1 MKRALSGFATL
12 FLFAILPLALPAFA
26 HHGTAGYDM
35 DKVITVK
42 GKVTEWDWVNPHCV
56 IYVDAKADN
65 GDVQHW
71 ALELGAPQHMIRS
84 GWSKNSIKVGDE
96 IAAETHPAK
105 NGATVGT
112 TGMQSSVLKVVV
124 NGVALT
130 TK

>member
-1 MKRALSGFATL
+1 MKGSA
-12 FLFAILPLALPAFA
+12 LFAVALAISLLTVSHTACA

-35 DKVITVK
+35 QKVITVK
-42 GKVTEWDWVNPHCV
+42 GTVTEFDWTNPHCV
-56 IYVDAKADN
+56 IYVDSKTDS
-65 GDVQHW
+65 GEVQHW
-71 ALELGAPQHMIRS
+71 VLELGAPQHMIRS
-84 GWSKNSIKVGDE
+84 GWNKNSVKAGDD

-124 NGVALT
+124 NGVALS

>member
-1 MKRALSGFATL
+1 MRLSLLACVLATAL
-12 FLFAILPLALPAFA
+12 LPSAAPSYA

-35 DKVITVK
+35 EKVITVK
-42 GKVTEWDWVNPHCV
+42 GKVTEFDWVNPHCV
-56 IYVDAKADN
+56 IYVDAK
-65 GDVQHW
+65 GDDGEVQHW

-84 GWSKNSIKVGDE
+84 GWSKDSVKVGDD

-124 NGVALT
+124 NGVPLS

>member
-1 MKRALSGFATL
+1 MKSRL
-12 FLFAILPLALPAFA
+12 FLPFALAIVLFPLSRGMSA

-35 DKVITVK
+35 SKVITVK
-42 GKVTEWDWVNPHCV
+42 GTVTQFEWSNPHCV
-56 IYVDAKADN
+56 IYVDAKGDS

-71 ALELGAPQHMIRS
+71 VLELGAPTHMMRA
-84 GWSKNSIKVGDE
+84 GWQKNSIKAGDE

-124 NGVALT
+124 NGVALS

>member
-1 MKRALSGFATL
+1 MSNRL
-12 FLFAILPLALPAFA
+12 FLPFALAIALLSVSSVTYA

-35 DKVITVK
+35 QKVITVK
-42 GKVTEWDWVNPHCV
+42 GTVTEFDWTNPHCV
-56 IYVDAKADN
+56 IYVDARADN

-71 ALELGAPQHMIRS
+71 VLELGAPQHMIRS
-84 GWSKNSIKVGDE
+84 GWTRNSIKVGDD

-124 NGVALT
+124 NGVPLS

>member
-1 MKRALSGFATL
+1 MKCSAFLTAALAIFFFAASHATY
-12 FLFAILPLALPAFA
+12 A

-35 DKVITVK
+35 QKVITVK
-42 GKVTEWDWVNPHCV
+42 GTVTEFQWTNPHCV
-56 IYVDAKADN
+56 IYVDSKADN

-71 ALELGAPQHMIRS
+71 VLELGAPQHMIRS
-84 GWSKNSIKVGDE
+84 GWTKSSVKAGDD

-124 NGVALT
+124 NGVALS

>member
-1 MKRALSGFATL
+1 MKGRPFLAFALAVALSSASHTSY
-12 FLFAILPLALPAFA
+12 A

-35 DKVITVK
+35 QKVITVK
-42 GKVTEWDWVNPHCV
+42 GTVTEFDWTNPHCV
-56 IYVDAKADN
+56 IYVDAKAEN
-65 GDVQHW
+65 GDLQHW
-71 ALELGAPQHMIRS
+71 VLELGAPQHMVRS
-84 GWSKNSIKVGDE
+84 GWTRSSVKVGDA

-124 NGVALT
+124 NGVALS

>member
-1 MKRALSGFATL
+1 MSSSA
-12 FLFAILPLALPAFA
+12 FLTAAVAISFFLASNPTHA

-35 DKVITVK
+35 QKVITVK
-42 GKVTEWDWVNPHCV
+42 GTVTEFDWTNPHCV
-56 IYVDAKADN
+56 IYVDSKADN
-65 GDVQHW
+65 DNVQHW
-71 ALELGAPQHMIRS
+71 VLELGAPQHMIRS
-84 GWSKNSIKVGDE
+84 GWNKNSIKAGDD

-124 NGVALT
+124 NGVALS

>member
-1 MKRALSGFATL
+1 MRSAALFTLSLALSFSA
-12 FLFAILPLALPAFA
+12 FSSPAYA

-35 DKVITVK
+35 QKVITVA
-42 GKVTEWDWVNPHCV
+42 GTVTEFDWTDPHCV

-65 GDVQHW
+65 GEVQHW
-71 ALELGAPQHMIRS
+71 VLELGAPQHMIRS
-84 GWSKNSIKVGDE
+84 GWNKHSVKVGDS

-105 NGATVGT
+105 NGATAGT

-124 NGVALT
+124 NGVPLA

>member
-1 MKRALSGFATL
+1 MRKKVFLPVVLSIALLSLCNIAS
-12 FLFAILPLALPAFA
+12 A

-35 DKVITVK
+35 QKVITVK
-42 GKVTEWDWVNPHCV
+42 GTVTEFDWTNPHCV
-56 IYVDAKADN
+56 IYVDSKADN
-65 GDVQHW
+65 GEVQHW
-71 ALELGAPQHMIRS
+71 VLELGAPQHMIRS
-84 GWSKNSIKVGDE
+84 GWSKNAVKVGDE

-124 NGVALT
+124 NGVALS

>member
-1 MKRALSGFATL
+1 MRFAAFVT
-12 FLFAILPLALPAFA
+12 LALAWSFSAFSYPAYA

-35 DKVITVK
+35 QKVITVK
-42 GKVTEWDWVNPHCV
+42 GTVTEFDWTNPHCV

-65 GDVQHW
+65 GEVQHW
-71 ALELGAPQHMIRS
+71 VLELGAPQHMIRS
-84 GWSKNSIKVGDE
+84 GWDKHSIKAGDT

-105 NGATVGT
+105 NGATAGT

-124 NGVALT
+124 NGVPLA

>member
-1 MKRALSGFATL
+1 MKCSAFLTAALAIFFFAASDPTY
-12 FLFAILPLALPAFA
+12 A

-35 DKVITVK
+35 QKVITVK
-42 GKVTEWDWVNPHCV
+42 GTVTEFQWTNPHCV
-56 IYVDAKADN
+56 IYVDSKADH

-71 ALELGAPQHMIRS
+71 VLELGAPQHMIRS
-84 GWSKNSIKVGDE
+84 GWTKNSIKAGDD

-124 NGVALT
+124 NGVALS

>member
-1 MKRALSGFATL
+1 MRRSALFIA
-12 FLFAILPLALPAFA
+12 AVILAVLAAGHTADA

-35 DKVITVK
+35 QKVITVK
-42 GKVTEWDWVNPHCV
+42 GTVTEFDWTNPHCV
-56 IYVDAKADN
+56 IYVDSKGEN

-71 ALELGAPQHMIRS
+71 VLELGAPQHMIRS
-84 GWSKNSIKVGDE
+84 GWSKNSVKAGDD

-124 NGVALT
+124 NGTALS

>member
-1 MKRALSGFATL
+1 MKRALSGFAAL
-12 FLFAILPLALPAFA
+12 FLFAILPLALPTFA

-56 IYVDAKADN
+56 IYVDAKADS

>member
-1 MKRALSGFATL
+1 MSNRL
-12 FLFAILPLALPAFA
+12 FLPFALAIALLSSQCSYA

-35 DKVITVK
+35 QKVITVK
-42 GKVTEWDWVNPHCV
+42 GTVTEFDWTNPHCV

-65 GDVQHW
+65 GEVQHW
-71 ALELGAPQHMIRS
+71 VLELGAPQHMIRS
-84 GWSKNSIKVGDE
+84 GWSKNSVKVGDD

-124 NGVALT
+124 NGVPLS

>member
-1 MKRALSGFATL
+1 MRRSALFIARVM
-12 FLFAILPLALPAFA
+12 LAVLAAGLTADA

-35 DKVITVK
+35 QKVITVK
-42 GKVTEWDWVNPHCV
+42 GTVTEFDWTNPHCV
-56 IYVDAKADN
+56 IYVDSKGDN

-71 ALELGAPQHMIRS
+71 VLELGAPQHMIRS
-84 GWSKNSIKVGDE
+84 GWSKSSIKPGDD

-124 NGVALT
+124 NGTALS

>member
-1 MKRALSGFATL
+1 MRLSLLACILAMAL
-12 FLFAILPLALPAFA
+12 LPSAAPSYA

-35 DKVITVK
+35 EKVITVK
-42 GKVTEWDWVNPHCV
+42 GKVTEFDWVNPHCV
-56 IYVDAKADN
+56 IYVDAKGDN
-65 GDVQHW
+65 GEVQHW

-84 GWSKNSIKVGDE
+84 GWSKNSVKVGDD
-96 IAAETHPAK
+96 ISAETHPAK

-124 NGVALT
+124 NGVPLT

>member
-1 MKRALSGFATL
+1 MRRSALLIAGL
-12 FLFAILPLALPAFA
+12 VLAVLAAGYTADA

-35 DKVITVK
+35 QKVITVK
-42 GKVTEWDWVNPHCV
+42 GTVTEFDWTNPHCV
-56 IYVDAKADN
+56 IYVDSKGEN

-71 ALELGAPQHMIRS
+71 VLELGAPQHMIRS
-84 GWSKNSIKVGDE
+84 GWSKSSIKAGDD

-124 NGVALT
+124 NGTALS